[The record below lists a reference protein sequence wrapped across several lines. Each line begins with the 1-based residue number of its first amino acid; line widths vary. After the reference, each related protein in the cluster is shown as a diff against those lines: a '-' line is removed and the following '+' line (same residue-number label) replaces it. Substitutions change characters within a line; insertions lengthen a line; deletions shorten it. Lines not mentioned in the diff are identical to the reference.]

1 MESGNT
7 RLRQELR
14 GFSYNAKRDAAL
26 KELQLQNNS
35 SVDAAPRVI
44 VLTPSRSVSEQ
55 NLAGSGHG
63 GDASSSPKCRWEEVA
78 AAPGPPAPHGLN
90 RALPT
95 AFGRFPGW
103 PRTILSSGRALR
115 GNPFLLNLA
124 FWLCLA
130 GWCLS
135 RDIPAAVG
143 KPSAL
148 VSSPSEETGSG
159 VPFAGGGLAVTDLL
173 GKCLLSPIVLA
184 AYAYNRSLSELGP
197 GGRTEGG
204 PGVLCQLFAFLMA
217 FFGLAPTL
225 LLLAMAL
232 ECWLSL
238 GHPYFYRRHLTR
250 RLGATLGPVVAGL
263 CALFCALPLLGFG
276 VPMQYCP
283 GTWCFIRMA
292 GGGPRQLSFPVL
304 YASLM
309 GLLVLAIGA
318 CNVSSMR
325 HLYRM
330 ARRQPH
336 PPPAVTH
343 YEQSWC
349 RSRGYPK
356 IRIRVYMGAF
366 AADFNENADLSALR
380 FLSVN
385 SIVDPWVFIIF
396 RTSVFRMFVRRVCRK
411 LNSRKAS
418 LKGPGPGGDGQFC
431 PLGWR
436 RTDAPQLGFP

>member
-1 MESGNT
+1 
-7 RLRQELR
+7 
-14 GFSYNAKRDAAL
+14 
-26 KELQLQNNS
+26 
-35 SVDAAPRVI
+35 
-44 VLTPSRSVSEQ
+44 
-55 NLAGSGHG
+55 
-63 GDASSSPKCRWEEVA
+63 
-78 AAPGPPAPHGLN
+78 
-90 RALPT
+90 
-95 AFGRFPGW
+95 
-103 PRTILSSGRALR
+103 
-115 GNPFLLNLA
+115 
-124 FWLCLA
+124 
-130 GWCLS
+130 
-135 RDIPAAVG
+135 
-143 KPSAL
+143 
-148 VSSPSEETGSG
+148 
-159 VPFAGGGLAVTDLL
+159 L
-173 GKCLLSPIVLA
+173 GKCLISPIVLA

-197 GGRTEGG
+197 GGRSEGE

-250 RLGATLGPVVAGL
+250 RLGATLGPAAAGL

-292 GGGPRQLSFPVL
+292 GGGPRQLGFPVL

-309 GLLVLAIGA
+309 GLVVLAVGA

-325 HLYRM
+325 HLYSM

-336 PPPAVTH
+336 
-343 YEQSWC
+343 
-349 RSRGYPK
+349 RGTPTATATGTPCMEELDHLVLLGLMTVLFTICSLPLI
-356 IRIRVYMGAF
+356 IRAYMGAF

-396 RTSVFRMFVRRVCRK
+396 RTSVFRTFLHRICRR
-411 LNSRKAS
+411 LN
-418 LKGPGPGGDGQFC
+418 
-431 PLGWR
+431 
-436 RTDAPQLGFP
+436 

>member
-1 MESGNT
+1 
-7 RLRQELR
+7 
-14 GFSYNAKRDAAL
+14 
-26 KELQLQNNS
+26 
-35 SVDAAPRVI
+35 
-44 VLTPSRSVSEQ
+44 
-55 NLAGSGHG
+55 
-63 GDASSSPKCRWEEVA
+63 
-78 AAPGPPAPHGLN
+78 
-90 RALPT
+90 
-95 AFGRFPGW
+95 
-103 PRTILSSGRALR
+103 
-115 GNPFLLNLA
+115 
-124 FWLCLA
+124 
-130 GWCLS
+130 
-135 RDIPAAVG
+135 
-143 KPSAL
+143 
-148 VSSPSEETGSG
+148 
-159 VPFAGGGLAVTDLL
+159 L

-197 GGRTEGG
+197 GGGTEGE

-250 RLGATLGPVVAGL
+250 RLGATLGPAAAGL

-292 GGGPRQLSFPVL
+292 GGGPHQLGFPVL

-325 HLYRM
+325 HLYGM
-330 ARRQPH
+330 ARRQP
-336 PPPAVTH
+336 
-343 YEQSWC
+343 
-349 RSRGYPK
+349 RRGTPTAAAAPRMEELDHLILLGLMTIFLHFSPFHCFFPQ
-356 IRIRVYMGAF
+356 IRAYMGAF

-396 RTSVFRMFVRRVCRK
+396 RTSVFRTFVRRVCRR
-411 LNSRKAS
+411 LNSKKAT
-418 LKGPGPGGDGQFC
+418 LKGPSPGEDGQFC
-431 PLGWR
+431 PLGW
-436 RTDAPQLGFP
+436 

>member
-1 MESGNT
+1 METEGYRCRSSRYIESGQSAVPGSV
-7 RLRQELR
+7 L
-14 GFSYNAKRDAAL
+14 FAAGL
-26 KELQLQNNS
+26 VGNVLALLLLGQHRRRS
-35 SVDAAPRVI
+35 RSPGGRPPRV
-44 VLTPSRSVSEQ
+44 S
-55 NLAGSGHG
+55 
-63 GDASSSPKCRWEEVA
+63 
-78 AAPGPPAPHGLN
+78 
-90 RALPT
+90 
-95 AFGRFPGW
+95 AFY
-103 PRTILSSGRALR
+103 
-115 GNPFLLNLA
+115 
-124 FWLCLA
+124 
-130 GWCLS
+130 
-135 RDIPAAVG
+135 V
-143 KPSAL
+143 L
-148 VSSPSEETGSG
+148 VS
-159 VPFAGGGLAVTDLL
+159 GLAVTDLL

-197 GGRTEGG
+197 GGRGEGE

-250 RLGATLGPVVAGL
+250 RLGAASVPAAAGL

-292 GGGPRQLSFPVL
+292 GGGPRQLAFPVL

-325 HLYRM
+325 HLYGM
-330 ARRQPH
+330 ARRQPRRG
-336 PPPAVTH
+336 PPPDTAPRMEELDHLILLGLMTVLFTIC
-343 YEQSWC
+343 SL
-349 RSRGYPK
+349 PLI
-356 IRIRVYMGAF
+356 IRAYMGAF
-366 AADFNENADLSALR
+366 AADFNEDADLSALR

-396 RTSVFRMFVRRVCRK
+396 RTSVFRTFVRRLCRR
-411 LNSRKAS
+411 LNSRKAT
-418 LKGPGPGGDGQFC
+418 LKGPDPGGDNQFC

-436 RTDAPQLGFP
+436 RTDTPQLGFP

>member
-1 MESGNT
+1 
-7 RLRQELR
+7 
-14 GFSYNAKRDAAL
+14 
-26 KELQLQNNS
+26 
-35 SVDAAPRVI
+35 
-44 VLTPSRSVSEQ
+44 
-55 NLAGSGHG
+55 
-63 GDASSSPKCRWEEVA
+63 
-78 AAPGPPAPHGLN
+78 
-90 RALPT
+90 
-95 AFGRFPGW
+95 
-103 PRTILSSGRALR
+103 
-115 GNPFLLNLA
+115 
-124 FWLCLA
+124 
-130 GWCLS
+130 
-135 RDIPAAVG
+135 
-143 KPSAL
+143 
-148 VSSPSEETGSG
+148 
-159 VPFAGGGLAVTDLL
+159 L

-197 GGRTEGG
+197 GGRSEGE

-250 RLGATLGPVVAGL
+250 RLGAASVPAAAGL

-292 GGGPRQLSFPVL
+292 GGGPRQLAFPVL

-325 HLYRM
+325 HLYGM
-330 ARRQPH
+330 ARRQPRRG
-336 PPPAVTH
+336 PPPATAPRMEELDH
-343 YEQSWC
+343 LILL
-349 RSRGYPK
+349 GLMT
-356 IRIRVYMGAF
+356 IRAYMGAF
-366 AADFNENADLSALR
+366 AADFDEDADLSALR

-396 RTSVFRMFVRRVCRK
+396 RTSVFRTFVRRLCRR
-411 LNSRKAS
+411 LN
-418 LKGPGPGGDGQFC
+418 
-431 PLGWR
+431 
-436 RTDAPQLGFP
+436 

>member
-1 MESGNT
+1 
-7 RLRQELR
+7 
-14 GFSYNAKRDAAL
+14 
-26 KELQLQNNS
+26 
-35 SVDAAPRVI
+35 
-44 VLTPSRSVSEQ
+44 
-55 NLAGSGHG
+55 
-63 GDASSSPKCRWEEVA
+63 
-78 AAPGPPAPHGLN
+78 
-90 RALPT
+90 
-95 AFGRFPGW
+95 
-103 PRTILSSGRALR
+103 
-115 GNPFLLNLA
+115 
-124 FWLCLA
+124 
-130 GWCLS
+130 
-135 RDIPAAVG
+135 
-143 KPSAL
+143 
-148 VSSPSEETGSG
+148 
-159 VPFAGGGLAVTDLL
+159 L

-197 GGRTEGG
+197 GGRSEGE

-250 RLGATLGPVVAGL
+250 RLGAVLGPTAAGL

-292 GGGPRQLSFPVL
+292 GGGPRQLGFPVL

-325 HLYRM
+325 HLYGM

-336 PPPAVTH
+336 RGPPAAAPHMEELDHLVLLGLMTVLFTIC
-343 YEQSWC
+343 SL
-349 RSRGYPK
+349 PLI
-356 IRIRVYMGAF
+356 IRAYMGAF

-396 RTSVFRMFVRRVCRK
+396 RTSFFRMFIRRVCRR
-411 LNSRKAS
+411 L
-418 LKGPGPGGDGQFC
+418 
-431 PLGWR
+431 
-436 RTDAPQLGFP
+436 

>member
-1 MESGNT
+1 METERYRCQSSRYIESG
-7 RLRQELR
+7 Q
-14 GFSYNAKRDAAL
+14 SAVP
-26 KELQLQNNS
+26 S
-35 SVDAAPRVI
+35 SVLFAAGLLGNVLALLLLGQHRRRSRSPGGRSPRV
-44 VLTPSRSVSEQ
+44 S
-55 NLAGSGHG
+55 
-63 GDASSSPKCRWEEVA
+63 
-78 AAPGPPAPHGLN
+78 
-90 RALPT
+90 
-95 AFGRFPGW
+95 AFY
-103 PRTILSSGRALR
+103 
-115 GNPFLLNLA
+115 
-124 FWLCLA
+124 
-130 GWCLS
+130 
-135 RDIPAAVG
+135 V
-143 KPSAL
+143 L
-148 VSSPSEETGSG
+148 VS
-159 VPFAGGGLAVTDLL
+159 GLAVTDLL

-197 GGRTEGG
+197 GGHTEGK

-250 RLGATLGPVVAGL
+250 RLGATLGPAAAGL

-292 GGGPRQLSFPVL
+292 SDEPRQLGFPVL

-325 HLYRM
+325 HLYSM
-330 ARRQPH
+330 ARRQP
-336 PPPAVTH
+336 PPGAAAPCMEELDHLILLGLMTVLFTVC
-343 YEQSWC
+343 SL
-349 RSRGYPK
+349 PLI
-356 IRIRVYMGAF
+356 IRAYMGAF

-396 RTSVFRMFVRRVCRK
+396 RTSVFRMFVRRVRRR

-418 LKGPGPGGDGQFC
+418 LKGPNQGGDGQFC

-436 RTDAPQLGFP
+436 RTDTPQLGFS

>member
-1 MESGNT
+1 
-7 RLRQELR
+7 
-14 GFSYNAKRDAAL
+14 
-26 KELQLQNNS
+26 
-35 SVDAAPRVI
+35 
-44 VLTPSRSVSEQ
+44 
-55 NLAGSGHG
+55 
-63 GDASSSPKCRWEEVA
+63 
-78 AAPGPPAPHGLN
+78 
-90 RALPT
+90 
-95 AFGRFPGW
+95 
-103 PRTILSSGRALR
+103 
-115 GNPFLLNLA
+115 
-124 FWLCLA
+124 
-130 GWCLS
+130 
-135 RDIPAAVG
+135 
-143 KPSAL
+143 
-148 VSSPSEETGSG
+148 
-159 VPFAGGGLAVTDLL
+159 L

-197 GGRTEGG
+197 GGRNEGE

-250 RLGATLGPVVAGL
+250 RLGATLGPAAAGL

-292 GGGPRQLSFPVL
+292 GGGPRQLGFPVL

-325 HLYRM
+325 HLYGM
-330 ARRQPH
+330 ARRQPRRG
-336 PPPAVTH
+336 PPAAAAPRMEELDHLILLGLMTVLFTIC
-343 YEQSWC
+343 SL
-349 RSRGYPK
+349 PLI
-356 IRIRVYMGAF
+356 IRAYMGAF

-396 RTSVFRMFVRRVCRK
+396 RTSVFRMFVRRVCRR
-411 LNSRKAS
+411 LN
-418 LKGPGPGGDGQFC
+418 
-431 PLGWR
+431 
-436 RTDAPQLGFP
+436 

>member
-1 MESGNT
+1 
-7 RLRQELR
+7 
-14 GFSYNAKRDAAL
+14 
-26 KELQLQNNS
+26 
-35 SVDAAPRVI
+35 
-44 VLTPSRSVSEQ
+44 
-55 NLAGSGHG
+55 
-63 GDASSSPKCRWEEVA
+63 
-78 AAPGPPAPHGLN
+78 
-90 RALPT
+90 
-95 AFGRFPGW
+95 
-103 PRTILSSGRALR
+103 
-115 GNPFLLNLA
+115 
-124 FWLCLA
+124 
-130 GWCLS
+130 
-135 RDIPAAVG
+135 
-143 KPSAL
+143 
-148 VSSPSEETGSG
+148 
-159 VPFAGGGLAVTDLL
+159 L

-197 GGRTEGG
+197 GGRTEGE

-250 RLGATLGPVVAGL
+250 RLGATLGPAAAGL

-292 GGGPRQLSFPVL
+292 GGGPRQLGFPVL

-325 HLYRM
+325 HLYSRP
-330 ARRQPH
+330 RRQPRRG
-336 PPPAVTH
+336 PPAAAAPRMEELDHLILLGLMTVLFTIC
-343 YEQSWC
+343 SL
-349 RSRGYPK
+349 PLI
-356 IRIRVYMGAF
+356 IRAYMGAF

-396 RTSVFRMFVRRVCRK
+396 RTSVFRMFVRRVCRR
-411 LNSRKAS
+411 LN
-418 LKGPGPGGDGQFC
+418 
-431 PLGWR
+431 
-436 RTDAPQLGFP
+436 

>member
-1 MESGNT
+1 
-7 RLRQELR
+7 
-14 GFSYNAKRDAAL
+14 
-26 KELQLQNNS
+26 
-35 SVDAAPRVI
+35 
-44 VLTPSRSVSEQ
+44 
-55 NLAGSGHG
+55 
-63 GDASSSPKCRWEEVA
+63 
-78 AAPGPPAPHGLN
+78 
-90 RALPT
+90 
-95 AFGRFPGW
+95 
-103 PRTILSSGRALR
+103 
-115 GNPFLLNLA
+115 
-124 FWLCLA
+124 
-130 GWCLS
+130 
-135 RDIPAAVG
+135 
-143 KPSAL
+143 
-148 VSSPSEETGSG
+148 
-159 VPFAGGGLAVTDLL
+159 L

-197 GGRTEGG
+197 SGRTEDE
-204 PGVLCQLFAFLMA
+204 PGVLCQLFAFFMA

-238 GHPYFYRRHLTR
+238 GHPYFYQRHVTR

-292 GGGPRQLSFPVL
+292 GGGPHQLGFPVL

-325 HLYRM
+325 HLYGM
-330 ARRQPH
+330 ARRQPRRG
-336 PPPAVTH
+336 PPTAAATPHMEELDHLILLGLMTVLFTIC
-343 YEQSWC
+343 SL
-349 RSRGYPK
+349 PL
-356 IRIRVYMGAF
+356 IIRVYMGAF

-396 RTSVFRMFVRRVCRK
+396 RTSFFRMFIRRVCRR
-411 LNSRKAS
+411 LN
-418 LKGPGPGGDGQFC
+418 
-431 PLGWR
+431 
-436 RTDAPQLGFP
+436 